1 MYTKMNVCITMAT
14 LLHTDFILTAIIM
27 TILEDGS
34 IPKLWASLSQYF
46 CKKILIIVS
55 VKSVMDQVLPKLPI
69 CITRRNIIL
78 AVVLKRLFARLLSLE
93 K

>member
-1 MYTKMNVCITMAT
+1 MNVCITMAT
-14 LLHTDFILTAIIM
+14 LLHTDFILIAIIM

-34 IPKLWASLSQYF
+34 IPKLWAYL
-46 CKKILIIVS
+46 KKILTIVS

-69 CITRRNIIL
+69 CITRRNFIL